1 MILTRRFRF
10 EAAHRLPGYDGPCR
24 NPHGH
29 SYKLH
34 VSVRGPVGPGS
45 GMVVDFHEV
54 ERIVGETVLSGL
66 DHRDLNECLE
76 NPTAEN
82 LAVWIWDRLKRSLP
96 GLHEIRLE
104 ETENCSVTYGGEDRP
119 DR

>member
-1 MILTRRFRF
+1 MILTSRFQF

-24 NPHGH
+24 KIHGH

-34 VSVRGPVGPGS
+34 VSIRGSVDPDS
-45 GMVVDFHEV
+45 GMVIDFHEV

-66 DHRDLNECLE
+66 DHRDLNECME

-96 GLHEIRLE
+96 ILLEIRLE
-104 ETENCSVTYGGEDRP
+104 ETENCSVTYRGEESPAR
-119 DR
+119 